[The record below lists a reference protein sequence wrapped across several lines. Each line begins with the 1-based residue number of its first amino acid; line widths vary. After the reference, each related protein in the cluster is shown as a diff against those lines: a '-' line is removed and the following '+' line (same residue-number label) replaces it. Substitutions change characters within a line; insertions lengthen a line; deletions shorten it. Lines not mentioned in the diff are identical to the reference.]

1 MRNLDSVLRSKD
13 ITLLTRSIQSSLWS
27 SQWLCT
33 VVRVNCREGRTPKNW
48 CLWTVVLEKTPES
61 PLDIEEIKPIKIKGN
76 QPWILIG
83 KTDVEAK
90 TLVVWSSDANSQLI
104 GKVPDAG
111 KDWVT
116 EAEEGVRGWDGWM
129 ASPVQW
135 TWIWANFGRWWGGG
149 RFGVLQSMGS
159 QIVGHTERLNNSN
172 NKKDHG
178 QGIDMNYILDS
189 GWAELSQKCV
199 CSCVISWEMELK
211 GVDWECRARTRIWV
225 QVNAGTLASE

>member
-1 MRNLDSVLRSKD
+1 MASDPITLWQIEGEKVEAVTHFHFLSSKIPEDVDCKIRIWLLLGRKAMTNLDNVLKSRH

-61 PLDIEEIKPIKIKGN
+61 PLDIEEIKPIKIKGS

-135 TWIWANFGRWWGGG
+135 TWIWANFGR
-149 RFGVLQSMGS
+149 
-159 QIVGHTERLNNSN
+159 
-172 NKKDHG
+172 
-178 QGIDMNYILDS
+178 
-189 GWAELSQKCV
+189 
-199 CSCVISWEMELK
+199 
-211 GVDWECRARTRIWV
+211 
-225 QVNAGTLASE
+225 